1 MRRRRR
7 SGVKPPSPPQRAIS
21 RPGASAFFVSD
32 GPISSSSGRNGGK
45 NAGRNCV
52 SALPQRAMPVRCRP
66 RFPSRNRRF
75 PDRCRSPDCASTAFR
90 CRCPLLRQK
99 SFVLPRR
106 RLRNN
111 YIILCPT
118 GTPTFA
124 AARRQRRD
132 LIIATRPAH
141 QPLPSL
147 LSAAA
152 AQEVQAIPR
161 TDNVPVAPIPRSQ
174 HRQICTC
181 PPRAKGSLDR
191 RSKRLSFPHFFLRR
205 KKCGRRRPPP
215 RQGKAN
221 SPPQRRNPPRA
232 KGSLNRR
239 FEWFSLVTF
248 F

>member
-1 MRRRRR
+1 MPARR
-7 SGVKPPSPPQRAIS
+7 
-21 RPGASAFFVSD
+21 
-32 GPISSSSGRNGGK
+32 
-45 NAGRNCV
+45 
-52 SALPQRAMPVRCRP
+52 RP
-66 RFPSRNRRF
+66 RFPSRSRRF
-75 PDRCRSPDCASTAFR
+75 PDRCRSPDCARTAFR
-90 CRCPLLRQK
+90 CRCLLLWQK
-99 SFVLPRR
+99 LFVLPCR

-111 YIILCPT
+111 YILCPT

-132 LIIATRPAH
+132 LIIAKNDQRTNPYPHCCQRQRRRRYKQSPEPTTIPA
-141 QPLPSL
+141 
-147 LSAAA
+147 
-152 AQEVQAIPR
+152 
-161 TDNVPVAPIPRSQ
+161 APIPRSQ

-205 KKCGRRRPPP
+205 KKCGRRKPPP

-248 F
+248 FLQKKKVTRAGA

>member
-1 MRRRRR
+1 MPEHETPHPAPGIFL
-7 SGVKPPSPPQRAIS
+7 SVIVPPTVPAQL
-21 RPGASAFFVSD
+21 SAAAACYY
-32 GPISSSSGRNGGK
+32 GK
-45 NAGRNCV
+45 NYSFCRVAG
-52 SALPQRAMPVRCRP
+52 
-66 RFPSRNRRF
+66 
-75 PDRCRSPDCASTAFR
+75 
-90 CRCPLLRQK
+90 
-99 SFVLPRR
+99 
-106 RLRNN
+106 
-111 YIILCPT
+111 YYILCPT

-124 AARRQRRD
+124 ALRRQRRD

-141 QPLPSL
+141 QPLSSL

-152 AQEVQAIPR
+152 AQAVQAIPEP
-161 TDNVPVAPIPRSQ
+161 TTMSPTAPIPRSQ

-181 PPRAKGSLDR
+181 PPRAKGPLDR

-215 RQGKAN
+215 RQGKID

-239 FEWFSLVTF
+239 SKWFSLVTF